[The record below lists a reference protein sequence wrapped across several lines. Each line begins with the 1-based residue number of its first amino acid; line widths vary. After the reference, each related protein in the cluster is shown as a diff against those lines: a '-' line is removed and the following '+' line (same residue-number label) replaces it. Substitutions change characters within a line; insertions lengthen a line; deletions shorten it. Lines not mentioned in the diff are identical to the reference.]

1 MPTIVNYILP
11 IVVLLATIIVLGRI
25 CYATSKYSTAH
36 YMRKG
41 EFWSHT
47 VVPLLVF
54 GILNMLILIGGGIL
68 QLVSWYDIVRLSVL
82 EPLRA
87 AFPITI
93 SICTTM
99 FGLLVVF
106 AILYPKLSIYPQVA
120 YTSEGNKHWYAFMVQ
135 NVGLWEIYEM
145 QAQLYTFIEDENNL
159 GHKHVTP
166 VKLDITSNYPV
177 LAWRFG
183 HENQNSILIETKNN
197 TLNKKKIHESNAQ
210 FELHVKVM
218 HPISRIIKEYT
229 HTFALTDIHYG
240 GFKNCRLYRYNAK
253 EGNMLSE
260 LLPKE
265 IRWRV
270 SNILRQVEILLLVV
284 WVFGVCGYIMHTP
297 CDESCICMAEW
308 GYYWASLIIAL
319 VEIARQ
325 IARCPI
331 RGKKVDSNI

>member
-1 MPTIVNYILP
+1 MITIVNYILP
-11 IVVLLATIIVLGRI
+11 IIVLLTIVIVLGWI
-25 CYATSKYSTAH
+25 CYATYKYSAAH
-36 YMRKG
+36 YMRKR
-41 EFWSHT
+41 EFLSHT

-54 GILNMLILIGGGIL
+54 GVFNMLILIGGGIL
-68 QLVSWYDIVRLSVL
+68 QLVSWYDIIRLRVL
-82 EPLRA
+82 DPLRA

-99 FGLLVVF
+99 LGLLVVF
-106 AILYPKLSIYPQVA
+106 AILYPKLSIYPQAA
-120 YTSEGNKHWYAFMVQ
+120 YTREGHKYWYAFMVQ
-135 NVGLWEIYEM
+135 NVGLWEIYDM
-145 QAQLYTFIEDENNL
+145 QAQLNTFVEDENNL

-166 VKLDITSNYPV
+166 VELDITSYYPV

-197 TLNKKKIHESNAQ
+197 TLNKKKLHEDNAQ

-229 HTFALTDIHYG
+229 QTFALTDIHYG
-240 GFKNCRLYRYNAK
+240 GFKNCRLYRYHAK
-253 EGNMLSE
+253 DGNKLSE

-270 SNILRQVEILLLVV
+270 SNVLRQVEILLLIV
-284 WVFGVCGYIMHTP
+284 WIFGVCGYIIYTP
-297 CDESCICMAEW
+297 CEESRICIAEW
-308 GYYWASLIIAL
+308 GYYWVSLIIAF
-319 VEIARQ
+319 VEISRQ

-331 RGKKVDSNI
+331 KSKKVDSNI